1 MLARLWIAFLTF
13 LFGVLT
19 IAWLVALMHEKDI
32 RPFKSLW
39 KHVRK
44 MSFVGLCA
52 LALWGVPFIQYGSTK
67 NGGTNGVQNVANM
80 GLLPMPNAN
89 VQLATDNNFT
99 RTTLI
104 ASTNTTRTITGDDI
118 RRGFV
123 MSRVGTGEA
132 FDFAAPSNAVVCADW
147 RAFGAATD
155 WIYESVKWKVESVK
169 WRMGNGDAGTGN
181 ETQLRIH
188 SDGWAEVKDGPVF
201 SPFKA
206 VLGIVPEANWQQIL
220 HFTLYTLHSQ
230 FWH

>member
-1 MLARLWIAFLTF
+1 MRAC
-13 LFGVLT
+13 G
-19 IAWLVALMHEKDI
+19 I

-67 NGGTNGVQNVANM
+67 TGGTNGVQHVANM

-104 ASTNTTRTITGDDI
+104 AATNTTRTITDDDN

-123 MSRVGTGEA
+123 MTRVGTGEK

-155 WIYESVKWKVESVK
+155 WIYINSS
-169 WRMGNGDAGTGN
+169 D
-181 ETQLRIH
+181 LRRVMRASSFNRI
-188 SDGWAEVKDGPVF
+188 AK
-201 SPFKA
+201 
-206 VLGIVPEANWQQIL
+206 NWVDTPKRS
-220 HFTLYTLHSQ
+220 FMRSSSS
-230 FWH
+230 